1 MIPLQVKVGLFLA
14 GAVALLLLNTV
25 FMVKQT
31 EQVMVVALGRVERL
45 IDSPGLHFKVPFYH
59 QLVFFDKRILETD
72 SSPEEVL
79 TADRQR
85 VVVDSFSRWK
95 IDDAGKF
102 YTSVRSVP
110 VALQRLDNIVNSKI
124 REQVAQVRLDEL
136 VDSKR
141 GEVMGKILQGAR
153 KEAAD
158 LGIFVVDVR
167 LKRADLPR
175 QNQEAVFNRMRTE
188 RQAEASA
195 LRAKGEQ
202 EAQEIRATAE
212 KERTILLAEAQREA
226 QKMRGDGEAE
236 AIKIT
241 GSAFNRDPQFF
252 KLTRSLEAYKASF
265 QPSNTLMILD
275 PSVDFMDTMVNP

>member
-1 MIPLQVKVGLFLA
+1 M
-14 GAVALLLLNTV
+14 
-25 FMVKQT
+25 
-31 EQVMVVALGRVERL
+31 
-45 IDSPGLHFKVPFYH
+45 
-59 QLVFFDKRILETD
+59 
-72 SSPEEVL
+72 
-79 TADRQR
+79 
-85 VVVDSFSRWK
+85 
-95 IDDAGKF
+95 
-102 YTSVRSVP
+102 P
-110 VALQRLDNIVNSKI
+110 VALQRLDNIVSSKI

-141 GEVMGKILQGAR
+141 GEVMSKILQQSR
-153 KEAAD
+153 QEAAG

-212 KERTILLAEAQREA
+212 KERTIMLAEAQREA

-236 AIKIT
+236 AIRIT
-241 GSAFNRDPQFF
+241 GAAFNRDPGFF
-252 KLTRSLEAYKASF
+252 KLTRSLEAYRASF
-265 QPSNTLMILD
+265 NPSNTLMVLD
-275 PSVDFMDTMVNP
+275 PSVEFLDKMVNP